1 MKLFSSFFNSN
12 FKPRKPLFT
21 IPPGK
26 SQLYDLLLPVFAVQS
41 GSPVSLLAPIV
52 AAPYSTTYLSVCLKK
67 EIDDKVMP
75 VTNAKWQIRNLV
87 STRHREWP
95 MFQEPMLPSE
105 PTTETMPA
113 ADNAAL
119 VQNAPAGVAEAANN
133 APGKLALSH
142 CFHWLTLHSF
152 TSREKEHPYF
162 AVMKQ
167 LSLHL
172 MAWNTIIRLDG
183 GISDLARRVG
193 LEHQARSTSKS
204 EPELTW
210 KSDEFAR
217 RLRFTLPREL
227 GHVVGAPSWFD
238 CSAERSKARA
248 LSFSG
253 KGAPD
258 MAFPRLNNISF
269 WLLPPSLLL
278 LLSSALV
285 EVGSGTGWTVYPPLS
300 GITSHSGG
308 AVDLAIFSLH
318 LSGVSSILGSINFIT
333 TIFNMRG
340 PGMTM
345 HRLPLFVWSVLVTAF
360 LLLLSL
366 PVLAGAITMLLTD
379 RNFNTTFFDPA
390 GGGDPIL
397 YQHLFW
403 FFGHPEVYILILP
416 GFGIISHIVSTFSG
430 KPVFGYLGMVY
441 AMISIGV
448 LGFLVWA
455 HHMFT
460 VGLDVDTR
468 AYFTAATMIIAVPTG
483 IKIFSWIA
491 TMWGGSIQY
500 KTPMLFAVGFI
511 FLFTIGGLT
520 GIVLANSGLDIA
532 LHDTYYVVAH
542 FHYVLSMGAVFA
554 LFAGFY
560 YWVGKITGRTYPE
573 TLGKIHF
580 WITFFGVNLTFFPM
594 HFLGLSGMPR
604 RIPDYPDAYAGW
616 NALSSFGSYIS
627 VVGIC
632 CFFVVVTITLSSG
645 NKNKCA
651 PSPWALEQNS
661 TTLEWMVQS
670 PPAFHTFGELPAIKE
685 TKSYVKKAVRC
696 NEVSRNDR
704 ERHVPSWGFEPDS
717 SRASSCYKMTAT
729 ATTTP
734 KGQPPLSIRYKNL
747 LEYENVSASFSS
759 RFARHNKLSV
769 MVEHTHPYLKLNN
782 KLWNGNEDR
791 NPSFRQGRTVCKA
804 ERSDSVRDSLRIR
817 VNQGPFLPNQKESPV
832 LANSVLTDD
841 SLDSDGDAFEGLYL
855 ACEALGFC
863 LKLACDCPTLPSQF
877 RIWMTYCFDYVTAG
891 SIGALRLGWRPDL
904 SIKRLVA
911 SPESDAYA
919 VDHRLSIPAFQS
931 RVVVIGKR
939 SL

>member
-1 MKLFSSFFNSN
+1 MVKARVEAPKGDFFQPTSSLSGPSLIRFESFQNEKKMTNLVRWLFSTNHKDIGTLYFIFGAIAGVMGTCFSVLI
-12 FKPRKPLFT
+12 RMELAR
-21 IPPGK
+21 PGDQILGGNH
-26 SQLYDLLLPVFAVQS
+26 QLYNVLITAHAFLMIFFM
-41 GSPVSLLAPIV
+41 
-52 AAPYSTTYLSVCLKK
+52 
-67 EIDDKVMP
+67 VMP
-75 VTNAKWQIRNLV
+75 AMI
-87 STRHREWP
+87 
-95 MFQEPMLPSE
+95 
-105 PTTETMPA
+105 
-113 ADNAAL
+113 
-119 VQNAPAGVAEAANN
+119 
-133 APGKLALSH
+133 
-142 CFHWLTLHSF
+142 
-152 TSREKEHPYF
+152 
-162 AVMKQ
+162 
-167 LSLHL
+167 
-172 MAWNTIIRLDG
+172 G
-183 GISDLARRVG
+183 GFG
-193 LEHQARSTSKS
+193 N
-204 EPELTW
+204 
-210 KSDEFAR
+210 
-217 RLRFTLPREL
+217 
-227 GHVVGAPSWFD
+227 WFVPI
-238 CSAERSKARA
+238 
-248 LSFSG
+248 LI
-253 KGAPD
+253 GAPD

-416 GFGIISHIVSTFSG
+416 GFGIISHIVSTFSR

-560 YWVGKITGRTYPE
+560 YWVGKIFGRTYPE
-573 TLGKIHF
+573 TLGQIHF

-627 VVGIC
+627 VVGIRR
-632 CFFVVVTITLSSG
+632 FFVVVAITSSSG
-645 NKNKCA
+645 KNKRCA
-651 PSPWALEQNS
+651 ESPWAVEQNP
-661 TTLEWMVQS
+661 TTLEWPDSYDPKRKKGSFLYRILTGFSNSMYFYFYWYLPILINIILFALSLCFITVRFSFLLLNFAS
-670 PPAFHTFGELPAIKE
+670 PLFSPEALVFASSYSAPSTSSDMNFLFLGDDDLSRAVAPFLPRGGGATVTLPEERPLTIEENGRLAQVLTYQKHIGALLKSLDATSLWSNHFAEESEEDLAAATLLHKEEDLNDPDKLWVVYEGLLRGERSSRYYFRAIDWVRAEKKVRNGELPLTFI
-685 TKSYVKKAVRC
+685 
-696 NEVSRNDR
+696 
-704 ERHVPSWGFEPDS
+704 
-717 SRASSCYKMTAT
+717 
-729 ATTTP
+729 
-734 KGQPPLSIRYKNL
+734 I
-747 LEYENVSASFSS
+747 
-759 RFARHNKLSV
+759 
-769 MVEHTHPYLKLNN
+769 
-782 KLWNGNEDR
+782 ED
-791 NPSFRQGRTVCKA
+791 
-804 ERSDSVRDSLRIR
+804 
-817 VNQGPFLPNQKESPV
+817 
-832 LANSVLTDD
+832 
-841 SLDSDGDAFEGLYL
+841 DGEG
-855 ACEALGFC
+855 
-863 LKLACDCPTLPSQF
+863 
-877 RIWMTYCFDYVTAG
+877 
-891 SIGALRLGWRPDL
+891 
-904 SIKRLVA
+904 
-911 SPESDAYA
+911 
-919 VDHRLSIPAFQS
+919 
-931 RVVVIGKR
+931 
-939 SL
+939 